1 MSSTVFCEDK
11 QVCYCYH
18 FRRKDR
24 KQTSKQIDFI
34 IITLDDNKVYE

>member
-11 QVCYCYH
+11 QVCYCY